1 MAVSSYQQ
9 MTGRY
14 ALVLLRSWPPVQLG
28 IALAMQKRNIG
39 YLEDK
44 MMFDG
49 SFLETKLETTA
60 AFHGKIKW
68 IAMHSS
74 AP

>member
-1 MAVSSYQQ
+1 

-28 IALAMQKRNIG
+28 IALAMQKWNIE

-44 MMFDG
+44 MIFNG
-49 SFLETKLETTA
+49 SFLGTKLETTA
-60 AFHGKIKW
+60 AFYGKIKW
-68 IAMHSS
+68 TAMHTS

>member
-1 MAVSSYQQ
+1 

-14 ALVLLRSWPPVQLG
+14 AFVLLRSWPPVQLG
-28 IALAMQKRNIG
+28 IALAMQKQNIE

-49 SFLETKLETTA
+49 SFLEMKLETTA
-60 AFHGKIKW
+60 AFYGKIKW
-68 IAMHSS
+68 TSMHSS